1 MNSTPLSIVFLD
13 AATFGD
19 ESLLKPLHS
28 LGTFTSYPF
37 TSPGEEVARMGNH
50 PVVLTNK
57 VVLNKNILEQCKN
70 LKLIC
75 ITATGTNNV
84 DLEAAAALGIE
95 VRNVVNFST
104 YSVAQFTFSLLL
116 TLVHRPLNYHQ
127 YIQQG
132 HYSAQPSF
140 TYIGHNFC
148 ELAGKTFGIIGLG
161 NIGKQ
166 VAAIATAF
174 GANVMYYSSS
184 GEDRSDLY
192 ARVSL
197 NELLQQA
204 DYVSV
209 HAPLNDKTRNLVA
222 APELKQMKPGA
233 LLLNTGRGGIVNEE
247 DLVTALNSEAIAGA
261 AVDVFTAEPLPESH
275 PYLSVNNPEKLLLT
289 PHVTWASV
297 EARRRAVGQIM
308 SHIKA
313 FQVS

>member
-1 MNSTPLSIVFLD
+1 MNNTPLSIVFLD

-28 LGTFTSYPF
+28 LGTFTAYPF
-37 TSPGEEVARMGNH
+37 TDPGEVVARMGNH

-57 VVLNKNILEQCKN
+57 VVLSKNILEQCKN

-116 TLVHRPLNYHQ
+116 TLVHRPVDYHY

-132 HYSAQPSF
+132 DYSTGRSF
-140 TYIGHNFC
+140 TYIGHNFY

-166 VAAIATAF
+166 VASIATAF
-174 GANVMYYSSS
+174 GAKVIYYSSS
-184 GEDRSDLY
+184 GKNRTDLY
-192 ARVSL
+192 TRVSL
-197 NELLQQA
+197 DELLQQS
-204 DYVSV
+204 DYLSV

-222 APELKQMKPGA
+222 TPELKLMKSEA

-247 DLVTALNSEAIAGA
+247 DLVTALNNETIAGA

-275 PYLSVNNPEKLLLT
+275 PYFSVNNPKKLLLT

-297 EARRRAVGQIM
+297 EARRRAIGQIIN
-308 SHIKA
+308 HVKE